1 MSYEVI
7 DMKSKSSNSIYL
19 SIVIPV
25 YNEADN
31 VKILYKDIRNAID
44 SLKKNYEIIFVDDG
58 SNDKTFE
65 NLNTIKRIE
74 ENQKETLARMK
85 ILRLSRNFGQTAA
98 MQAGFENCR
107 GKVIITMDGDL
118 QNNPADIPRMLKKI
132 EQGYDLVCGWRK
144 NRKDKTATRI
154 LPSKIANWLIRKA
167 IGIQIHDIGCSL
179 KGYKIEMIKS
189 VKLYSDMHR
198 FIPVVTSMKGA
209 RIAEV
214 VVNHRPRQFGK
225 PKYGLSRTWK
235 VLSDL
240 LTLKMLANFLDRP
253 FRWFSIFSSVFGV
266 LGVILGIASVVILFR
281 GIESLVFPAS
291 SFLSF
296 FLSGSLVSWGLLAEY
311 FISQEKQ

>member
-281 GIESLVFPAS
+281 GIESLVFPAA